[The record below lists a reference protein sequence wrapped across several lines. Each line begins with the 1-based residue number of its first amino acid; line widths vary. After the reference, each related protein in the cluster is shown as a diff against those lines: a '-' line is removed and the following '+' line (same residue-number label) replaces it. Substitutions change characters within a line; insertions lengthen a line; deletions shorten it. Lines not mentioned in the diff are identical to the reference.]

1 MPIIGP
7 IPKTKSTNFAEFFVW
22 PNFWSFKFELVCFLD
37 FFFFMKDILLQFDFK
52 RFWCVFGFEK
62 IFQIDKT
69 YMGVKKDS
77 IVSFMKKKKSKKVQA
92 KSNKKNQELGQ
103 TKNSAKLVL
112 FVFGIGPIIGIIIF
126 LYSKGFFNSP
136 TI

>member
-1 MPIIGP
+1 
-7 IPKTKSTNFAEFFVW
+7 
-22 PNFWSFKFELVCFLD
+22 
-37 FFFFMKDILLQFDFK
+37 MKN
-52 RFWCVFGFEK
+52 
-62 IFQIDKT
+62 
-69 YMGVKKDS
+69 
-77 IVSFMKKKKSKKVQA
+77 KKSKKNQIN
-92 KSNKKNQELGQ
+92 SNFKEQKLGQ

>member
-1 MPIIGP
+1 M
-7 IPKTKSTNFAEFFVW
+7 
-22 PNFWSFKFELVCFLD
+22 
-37 FFFFMKDILLQFDFK
+37 
-52 RFWCVFGFEK
+52 
-62 IFQIDKT
+62 
-69 YMGVKKDS
+69 
-77 IVSFMKKKKSKKVQA
+77 SFMKKKKSKKKQTNLNL
-92 KSNKKNQELGQ
+92 KDQIGQ

>member
-1 MPIIGP
+1 
-7 IPKTKSTNFAEFFVW
+7 
-22 PNFWSFKFELVCFLD
+22 
-37 FFFFMKDILLQFDFK
+37 
-52 RFWCVFGFEK
+52 
-62 IFQIDKT
+62 
-69 YMGVKKDS
+69 
-77 IVSFMKKKKSKKVQA
+77 MKKKKSKKNQKNLNSVE
-92 KSNKKNQELGQ
+92 KKLGQ